1 MTKECGVR
9 SKTLANAICHNLVT
23 PDIEKY
29 DYIMPSN
36 AEMRNATA
44 NGGQL

>member
-1 MTKECGVR
+1 LYTNCRDKADYE
-9 SKTLANAICHNLVT
+9 I
-23 PDIEKY
+23 

-36 AEMRNATA
+36 AKMRNATA